1 MAQTTL
7 SAKNENSKIE
17 SNWLKRLP
25 AILLTILIVGYIAA
39 IMAVHV
45 INVHNFRY
53 GFDLSF
59 YEQAVWNTVH
69 GRFLQVSATDF
80 SSSLLGTDAILILA
94 LMAPFYAIVP
104 SFYTLLF
111 LETLVVGLS
120 ALPVYWLAR
129 ERLRSRWAGLML
141 AITYLLIPSVS
152 NGNLYEWRERLMA
165 MGFLLFAFYFYQRGN
180 FKTFMLFAALA
191 MCCRPENG
199 LVLAML
205 ALYGYISG
213 YNKKFGWRFIWGP
226 LMVGLIWFIVVVAVV
241 IPGSSSGG
249 SFALAQNYGQLG
261 ASPSEILKNVVTN
274 PVHSWQIIFTP
285 DSTFSKLIYIPLL
298 LLPLLF
304 LSLGSPA
311 VLLMTLPP
319 LALNLLSIRP
329 SQYDPYDYHYQGSIV
344 PWLIIAVIF
353 TIEKLAFGSVGAKW
367 RERVKLQSPQ
377 LILAGLVL
385 VTACLVYAG
394 NTALDNKNAVREA
407 FATNARSDAANSEA
421 LLREIPADAP
431 LAISSLFATQVPMRQ
446 QLWLLQTE
454 PLYSVDPLKKAE
466 YAFVDEHTLNFKN
479 PSLAQA
485 AQNQYIENLLHNWQ
499 VVDSR
504 GSYILLKRK
513 VLALESSF
521 ATY

>member
-1 MAQTTL
+1 MTQTTL
-7 SAKNENSKIE
+7 GAKNEDSKLAAIW
-17 SNWLKRLP
+17 SAKLP
-25 AILLTILIVGYIAA
+25 TILLTLLIVGYIAA

-59 YEQAVWNTVH
+59 YEQAVWNTAH

-94 LMAPFYAIVP
+94 LMTPFYIIVP

-129 ERLRSRWAGLML
+129 ERLKSRWAGLLL
-141 AITYLLIPSVS
+141 ATAYLLIPSVS

-180 FKTFMLFAALA
+180 FKIFMLFAALA

-205 ALYGYISG
+205 ALYGFLNG
-213 YNKKFGWRFIWGP
+213 YQKKFGWRYILGP
-226 LMVGLIWFIVVVAVV
+226 LVMGLVWFLVVVEIV
-241 IPGSSSGG
+241 IPGSSSSG

-261 ASPSEILKNVVTN
+261 SSPTEILKTVVTN
-274 PVHSWQIIFTP
+274 PVHAWQIIFTP
-285 DSTFSKLIYIPLL
+285 DSVFSKLVYVPLL

-304 LSLGSPA
+304 LSLGSPT

-344 PWLIIAVIF
+344 PWLIIAAIF
-353 TIEKLAFGSVGAKW
+353 TIEKLAFGNSVAKW
-367 RERVKLQSPQ
+367 RKNIKLASPQ

-385 VTACLVYAG
+385 ICAFLVYIG
-394 NTALDNKNAVREA
+394 NIALDNKNALREA
-407 FATNARSDAANSEA
+407 FATNARPDAANAEA
-421 LLREIPADAP
+421 LLREVPPVAP
-431 LAISSLFATQVPMRQ
+431 LAISNLFATQVPMRQ
-446 QLWLLQTE
+446 QLWLLQPE
-454 PLYSVDPLKKAE
+454 PLYSVDPLKNAQ

-479 PSLAQA
+479 PSAPQDV
-485 AQNQYIENLLHNWQ
+485 QNQYIENLLHSSNWQ
-499 VVDSR
+499 VVDSM
-504 GSYILLKRK
+504 GSYVLLKRK
-513 VLALESSF
+513 
-521 ATY
+521 